1 MKNCILFVM
10 LFSFGL
16 FAGIPDTAAAGGKSN
31 GFDQ

>member
-16 FAGIPDTAAAGGKSN
+16 FAGIPDTATAGGKSN